1 MMEEKIVFPEN
12 LKVFA
17 DKASEKG
24 LESRVKHEDHKDSDL
39 QLNSNKKK
47 KKLNV
52 YYNNIL

>member
-24 LESRVKHEDHKDSDL
+24 LDSRVKHEDHKDSDL